1 MINERSLFMQALEID
16 DLAQRER
23 LLERECGDDLELRQR
38 IERLLSAH
46 AAAGGIL
53 DQPAVEPQ
61 GTDAFQPLT
70 ESVGTVIGPF
80 KLIQQIGEG
89 GMGVVYMAQ
98 QTEPMKR
105 LVALKIIKP
114 GMDTRQVIAR
124 FEAERQ
130 TLAMMDHPNIA
141 KVLDAG
147 TTESGRPFFVMELVK
162 GVPITQYCDTKK
174 LTTRQRLELLLPVC
188 NAVQHAHQKGV
199 IHRDL
204 KPSNV
209 LIALYD
215 GQPVPK
221 VIDFGVA
228 KATGGQLTEKTL
240 VTGFGSLVG
249 TLEYMSP
256 EQAELNQLDVDTR
269 SDIYSLGVLM
279 YELLTG
285 TTPIDRQRLR
295 TAAFTEMLR
304 IIREEEPPLPSTRL
318 GTSDSLAS
326 VAANRQIE
334 PAKLSRLVRGEV
346 DWIVMKALEKDRN
359 RRYETANGLAQ
370 DIRRYLNDEAIIARP
385 TSAWYRL
392 KKVIH
397 RNRAA
402 AGLISTIGVVLLLGS
417 TISTWLAIRES
428 RANNLARQSLI
439 EADQQRQQALTAKTD
454 AERQRERAEKATQ
467 DEAAQRKLAQEREA
481 EAESAKIAELEQRQA
496 AEQER
501 DRANAANVEI
511 ARQKEQQRRALYAAQ
526 MNLISRA
533 WDSNNITRVRELL
546 NASRPQPGETDLRG
560 FEWNYW
566 LRMLHASE
574 RELQL
579 PVNTLQMAARAQ
591 SAISTDTSSWTMF
604 SRDGKYLAAA
614 DTTVA
619 TANQSQRAVLLMRV
633 WEVESGK
640 KLFERE
646 LASLLFD
653 RPAFSRPTPT
663 LLNSTFAFSAISAAL
678 VHVDSQRVAVV
689 LMRRG
694 GRSSSSIFGDRIT
707 EPTAVLH
714 VYKTE
719 SGEEILS
726 RTAENYVNGRA
737 TFAFS
742 HDGSRFATPLKEPF
756 IQVCDSQSGEEITR
770 VDIPQ
775 RDDDLRGSETFA
787 LDASGRRLAV
797 KPGISLFDITL
808 SRQLAGDLR
817 QPVVAP
823 FGITIYDLEGITQ
836 VTTPPVLGQH
846 LEFSHDG
853 QKIVAVDR
861 NEPRNIEPLATAF
874 DTVTGQALMS
884 LAKPDFKTRP
894 GQSVESGYHSLSP
907 NGEWFA
913 VTLPT
918 RSDLATIQLWNT
930 ITGKPGPKFQGPT
943 QALVALGF
951 TSDGRQVRAVYE
963 DGKVRFWGVPAQA
976 PAIQTTVPTT
986 GPVGLSGTTEE
997 QSFGERPAITVSPDG
1012 RWTAENLRTLA
1023 TSATQNRTF
1032 PNYGES
1038 TLVKDNHG
1046 QLADRTFRFES
1057 ALGLGPPRFSANGAY
1072 LAWTGVDESAEQN
1085 QACELRVW
1093 EVSSGREVVAKRM
1106 PALESTSPQSRF
1118 LSTLVWPGVF
1128 SVDCRRF
1135 AIAVPDAPTLNV
1147 NSGHSIHVWDL
1158 TDGRQLHPRVGI
1170 DAMRIPSPLSG
1181 VSFTQNGELLS
1192 ASSPVFALASRG
1204 APVNPSRPLPSTL
1217 QDAIQGASGTRI
1229 WNVSDGKLVF
1239 EDADADLAIPCEDG
1253 SRVAGLF
1260 WASEG
1265 GGLQIV
1271 NWETSTRREISRF
1284 SLPSDRLPQVIV
1296 VNTDGRRLAVALG
1309 SNVHVYDTDSG
1320 RELFQLAADSAAVR
1334 AVAFNADASR
1344 IVTATGT
1351 LRQRPSNPV
1360 SAQPAEEQREV
1371 RVWDA
1376 HTGQELLS
1384 LTGNYAGMIN
1394 STVIDGGAL
1403 QLSTHSLSMQG
1414 GTTWN
1419 ASPLPPALEAAEL
1432 VNWLDVRDEDGHIR
1446 TLENV
1451 SERLNFAST
1460 SQEVRRLA
1468 LELVRQRRNPVDL
1481 LTQASDLLLGESPS
1495 RKPYER
1501 ALALIVEAKK
1511 LATIDVPSS
1520 YLETWAHYRLGDW
1533 NAAAQSLSTLPSDT
1547 VLPAEVHAL
1556 QSIVQHHWGE
1566 REKALESLRQTY
1578 LAASANESHWRQL
1591 LAAAEEALA
1600 MPKAA
1605 DEPEKWLGQQFM
1617 PRFRDQLFFSADGR
1631 RASGGSPPYRVTR
1644 VEGDRLWIGEHYI
1657 DRKEVVPLAEAPA
1670 YYTNVLVYQNAIS
1683 RPLAPGTQEVS
1694 RPSSQTMSQTIEY
1707 WLNSRAASWRFLGE
1721 SMKAI
1726 ADYKS
1731 ASKLQPDNATSH
1743 VNIAVVYVNDL
1754 EEYDQALVEIDEA
1767 IRLKNSIAQ
1776 YHELRGYILRRQ
1788 GQMDEALKSFDEAIR
1803 LDPKRGYSYCQRAY
1817 VWSAKGDREKMLQ
1830 DLDEGIRLSPDEA
1843 STWYAR
1849 AWLLATSSIPE
1860 HRDGNKAIEAATKAC
1875 ELAFW
1880 KSPAYLGALAA
1891 AYAETGNFP
1900 EAVMWQE
1907 KSLEIANRV
1916 PEKQRADYETRL
1928 ALYREGKPYY
1938 VPPVAIQE

>member
-16 DLAQRER
+16 DLAERER
-23 LLERECGDDLELRQR
+23 LLARECGDDLESRQR

-162 GVPITQYCDTKK
+162 GIPITQYCDTKK

-188 NAVQHAHQKGV
+188 HAVQHAHQKGV

-318 GTSDSLAS
+318 STSDSLAS

-392 KKVIH
+392 KKVVH

-402 AGLISTIGVVLLLGS
+402 AGLIGTIAVVLLLGS
-417 TISTWLAIRES
+417 TISTWLAIREI

-439 EADQQRQQALTAKTD
+439 EADQQRQQALRAKTD
-454 AERQRERAEKATQ
+454 AERQRDRAEKATQ
-467 DEAAQRKLAQEREA
+467 EEAAQRKLAEEREA
-481 EAESAKIAELEQRQA
+481 EAKLAKVAELEQRQA

-501 DRANAANVEI
+501 DRANAANIEI

-546 NASRPQPGETDLRG
+546 NASRPQPGESDLRG
-560 FEWNYW
+560 FEWHYW

-579 PVNTLQMAARAQ
+579 PLGNLQMTTRAASAFRAE
-591 SAISTDTSSWTMF
+591 AGSWTMI
-604 SRDGKYLAAA
+604 SRDGKYLATAPLAA
-614 DTTVA
+614 PSR
-619 TANQSQRAVLLMRV
+619 NQSQPSCVLHV
-633 WEVESGK
+633 WDVESGK
-640 KLFERE
+640 QLFEKE
-646 LASLLFD
+646 LDSSLLFD
-653 RPAFSRPTPT
+653 NQDTAWTTRDFISG
-663 LLNSTFAFSAISAAL
+663 AISVAL

-689 LMRRG
+689 MRNRD
-694 GRSSSSIFGDRIT
+694 GRSSGSFGDRVT
-707 EPTAVLH
+707 EPAAVLH
-714 VYKTE
+714 VFKTE
-719 SGEEILS
+719 SGEEVLN
-726 RTAENYVNGRA
+726 RAAEDYVDGRA

-770 VDIPQ
+770 VAIPQ
-775 RDDDLRGSETFA
+775 RDGDQRGSEVFA

-797 KPGISLFDITL
+797 KPSISLFDIT
-808 SRQLAGDLR
+808 RLR
-817 QPVVAP
+817 QPGVEPYGV
-823 FGITIYDLEGITQ
+823 TIYDLETSSQ
-836 VTTPPVLGQH
+836 VTTPPVFGQH

-861 NEPRNIEPLATAF
+861 NEPRNVEPLVTAF
-874 DTVTGQALMS
+874 DTATGQALMS
-884 LAKPDFKTRP
+884 LAKPDFKTRSGQFEEP
-894 GQSVESGYHSLSP
+894 GLHSLSP

-951 TSDGRQVRAVYE
+951 TSDGRQVIAVYD
-963 DGKVRFWGVPAQA
+963 DGKVLFWGVPAQ
-976 PAIQTTVPTT
+976 PTAIQAAYSTA
-986 GPVGLSGTTEE
+986 GRVGLPGTTEE
-997 QSFGERPAITVSPDG
+997 RPLGERPVVAVITVSPNG
-1012 RWTAENLRTLA
+1012 RWSAENLRTFG
-1023 TSATQNRTF
+1023 TSTTQNRAF
-1032 PNYGES
+1032 LDHGKS
-1038 TLVKDNHG
+1038 TLVKDNTG
-1046 QLADRTFRFES
+1046 QLADRTFSFES
-1057 ALGLGPPRFSANGAY
+1057 ALGSGPPRFSYNGAY
-1072 LAWTGVDESAEQN
+1072 LAWIGLDESAEQN
-1085 QACELRVW
+1085 QACELKVW
-1093 EVSSGREVVAKRM
+1093 EVASGREVVAKRM
-1106 PALESTSPQSRF
+1106 PAVESTSQQLRF
-1118 LSTLVWPGVF
+1118 LSSLISTF
-1128 SVDCRRF
+1128 SISADSRRF
-1135 AIAVPDAPTLNV
+1135 AISVPDEPKLNA

-1170 DAMRIPSPLSG
+1170 DAMRLSSPLSG
-1181 VSFTQNGELLS
+1181 VSFTQNGELLF

-1204 APVNPSRPLPSTL
+1204 TPVNPSRLPSFL
-1217 QDAIQGASGTRI
+1217 QGGLTGASGTRI
-1229 WNVSDGKLVF
+1229 WTVSDGKLVF
-1239 EDADADLAIPCEDG
+1239 EDPDADMAIPCEDG

-1260 WASEG
+1260 LASQGE
-1265 GGLQIV
+1265 GLQIV

-1284 SLPSDRLPQVIV
+1284 SLPGDRLPRVIV
-1296 VNTDGRRLAVALG
+1296 ANTDGRRLAVALD
-1309 SNVHVYDTDSG
+1309 SNVYVYDTDSG
-1320 RELFQLAADSAAVR
+1320 RELFQLPTDSAAVR
-1334 AVAFNADASR
+1334 AVAFSADASR

-1351 LRQRPSNPV
+1351 LRQRTSSTLSMYARPV
-1360 SAQPAEEQREV
+1360 EEQREV
-1371 RVWDA
+1371 QVWDG

-1384 LTGNYAGMIN
+1384 LTGNFAGLIN
-1394 STVIDGGAL
+1394 STVVDGGAL
-1403 QLSTHSLSMQG
+1403 QLSTHSLSMYG

-1419 ASPLPPALEAAEL
+1419 ANPLTPALEAEEL
-1432 VNWLDVRDEDGHIR
+1432 VNWLDVRDENGHIR

-1451 SERLNFAST
+1451 SERLNFASA

-1468 LELVRQRRNPVDL
+1468 LELVRQRRNPAEL
-1481 LTQASDLLLGESPS
+1481 LTQASDLLLEESPS
-1495 RKPYER
+1495 RKPHER

-1511 LATIDVPSS
+1511 LAPIDVPFS

-1533 NAAAQSLSTLPSDT
+1533 NAAAQSLSTLPSDQ

-1556 QSIVQHHWGE
+1556 QSIVQHHLGE
-1566 REKALESLRQTY
+1566 RAKALESLRQTY
-1578 LAASANESHWRQL
+1578 LAPSANESHWRKL
-1591 LAAAEEALA
+1591 LAAAEEAMA
-1600 MPKAA
+1600 IPKAA
-1605 DEPEKWLGQQFM
+1605 DEPEKWLGQRCL
-1617 PRFRDQLFFSADGR
+1617 PRFRVGLLSADGR
-1631 RASGGSPPYRVTR
+1631 TASGVGLPYQVTR
-1644 VEGDRLWIGEHYI
+1644 VEEERLWIGENYI
-1657 DRKEVVPLAEAPA
+1657 ARTDVVPVEDAPA
-1670 YYTNVLVYQNAIS
+1670 YYTNVLAYQS
-1683 RPLAPGTQEVS
+1683 EVS
-1694 RPSSQTMSQTIEY
+1694 RRVVAGIQQLSSSPSHLTESELY
-1707 WLNSRAASWRFLGE
+1707 NCRAISWRAIGE
-1721 SMKAI
+1721 PAKAI
-1726 ADYKS
+1726 ADYET
-1731 ASKLQPDNATSH
+1731 AIKLKPTNA
-1743 VNIAVVYVNDL
+1743 VYLANLANIYALDL
-1754 EEYDQALVEIDEA
+1754 KEYERALAEIDAA
-1767 IRLKNSIAQ
+1767 IRISSTNAS
-1776 YHELRGYILRRQ
+1776 YHDRRGSCLRKLGKF
-1788 GQMDEALKSFDEAIR
+1788 DEALKSYDQAIR
-1803 LDPKRGYSYCQRAY
+1803 LDPELGNAYCGRAY
-1817 VWSAKGDREKMLQ
+1817 VWSAQEDRVKMLQ
-1830 DLDEGIRLSPDEA
+1830 DLDEGVRRSPDNA
-1843 STWYAR
+1843 NVWGSR
-1849 AWLLATSSIPE
+1849 AWLLATSPIPE
-1860 HRDGNKAIEAATKAC
+1860 HRDGAEAVVSATRSC
-1875 ELAFW
+1875 ELSLW
-1880 KSPAYLGALAA
+1880 KAPRNLDTLAA
-1891 AYAETGNFP
+1891 AYAETRNFQ
-1900 EAVMWQE
+1900 EAIKWQE
-1907 KSLEIANRV
+1907 KSLENATQI
-1916 PEKQRADYETRL
+1916 PEKQRADFESRL
-1928 ALYREGKPYY
+1928 ALYREGKAYY
-1938 VPPVAIQE
+1938 EPPVAIQE

>member
-1 MINERSLFMQALEID
+1 
-16 DLAQRER
+16 
-23 LLERECGDDLELRQR
+23 
-38 IERLLSAH
+38 
-46 AAAGGIL
+46 
-53 DQPAVEPQ
+53 
-61 GTDAFQPLT
+61 
-70 ESVGTVIGPF
+70 
-80 KLIQQIGEG
+80 
-89 GMGVVYMAQ
+89 
-98 QTEPMKR
+98 
-105 LVALKIIKP
+105 
-114 GMDTRQVIAR
+114 
-124 FEAERQ
+124 
-130 TLAMMDHPNIA
+130 MMDHPNIA

-147 TTESGRPFFVMELVK
+147 TTDSGRPFFVMELVK

-188 NAVQHAHQKGV
+188 HAVQHAHQKGV

-318 GTSDSLAS
+318 STSDSLAS

-385 TSAWYRL
+385 TSTLYRL
-392 KKVIH
+392 QKVIH

-402 AGLISTIGVVLLLGS
+402 AGLIGTIAMVLLLGS
-417 TISTWLAIRES
+417 TISTWFAIRES
-428 RANNLARQSLI
+428 SASNLARQSLI
-439 EADQQRQQALTAKTD
+439 EADQQRLQALTAKAD
-454 AERQRERAEKATQ
+454 AERQRDRAEKATQ
-467 DEAAQRKLAQEREA
+467 DEAAQRKLAEEREA
-481 EAESAKIAELEQRQA
+481 EAEAAKVAELEQRQA

-511 ARQKEQQRRALYAAQ
+511 ERQKEQQRRALYAAQ

-546 NASRPQPGETDLRG
+546 NASRPQPGESDLRG
-560 FEWNYW
+560 FEWHYW
-566 LRMLHASE
+566 MRMLHASE

-579 PVNTLQMAARAQ
+579 PFSNLQMATRAQ
-591 SAISTDTSSWTMF
+591 SAIRTDTGSLTMF

-614 DTTVA
+614 DTTLA

-640 KLFERE
+640 QLFEKE
-646 LASLLFD
+646 LASQLLD
-653 RPAFSRPTPT
+653 MPTFSRPMPT
-663 LLNSTFAFSAISAAL
+663 RLDSMFAFSQISVAL

-694 GRSSSSIFGDRIT
+694 GRSFSSTFGERFR
-707 EPTAVLH
+707 EPAAVLH
-714 VYKTE
+714 VFNTDT
-719 SGEEILS
+719 GEEVLN
-726 RTAENYVNGRA
+726 RTAEKYQYGPA
-737 TFAFS
+737 PFAFS

-770 VDIPQ
+770 VAIPQ
-775 RDDDLRGSETFA
+775 RDGEQRVGEVFA
-787 LDASGRRLAV
+787 LDANGRRLAV
-797 KPGISLFDITL
+797 KSGNSLLRKPGVEPYGL
-808 SRQLAGDLR
+808 
-817 QPVVAP
+817 
-823 FGITIYDLEGITQ
+823 TIYDLQASTP
-836 VTTPPVLGQH
+836 VTTPPVFGH
-846 LEFSHDG
+846 YLEFSHDG

-861 NEPRNIEPLATAF
+861 TEPRNIEPLVTAF
-874 DTVTGQALMS
+874 DTATGQALMS

-894 GQSVESGYHSLSP
+894 GQFVEPGYHSLSP
-907 NGEWFA
+907 TGEWFA

-930 ITGKPGPKFQGPT
+930 ITGKPGAKFQGPT

-951 TSDGRQVRAVYE
+951 TSDGRQVRAVYD
-963 DGKVRFWGVPAQA
+963 DGKVLFWAVPEQA
-976 PAIQTTVPTT
+976 VTIKTTVPTA
-986 GPVGLSGTTEE
+986 GPVDLSGTTEE
-997 QSFGERPAITVSPDG
+997 QPFGERPFGERPAITVSPDG
-1012 RWTAENLRTLA
+1012 RWTAKILIALTTTA
-1023 TSATQNRTF
+1023 TRNRTF

-1038 TLVKDNHG
+1038 TLVKDNNG

-1072 LAWTGVDESAEQN
+1072 LAWIGVDESAEQN
-1085 QACELRVW
+1085 QACELKVW
-1093 EVSSGREVVAKRM
+1093 EVSSGRQVVAKRM
-1106 PALESTSPQSRF
+1106 PALESISPRASLFSR
-1118 LSTLVWPGVF
+1118 LISPGAF
-1128 SVDCRRF
+1128 SADSRRF
-1135 AIAVPDAPTLNV
+1135 AIAVPDDPMLNE
-1147 NSGHSIHVWDL
+1147 NPEHSIHVWDL

-1170 DAMRIPSPLSG
+1170 DAMRVSSPWSG
-1181 VSFTQNGELLS
+1181 ISFSQSGELLF

-1239 EDADADLAIPCEDG
+1239 EDPDADLAIPSEDG
-1253 SRVAGLF
+1253 SRVTGLF

-1265 GGLQIV
+1265 KGLQIV

-1284 SLPSDRLPQVIV
+1284 SLPGDRLSPVIAA
-1296 VNTDGRRLAVALG
+1296 NSDGRRLAVALD
-1309 SNVHVYDTDSG
+1309 SNVYVYDTDSG
-1320 RELFQLAADSAAVR
+1320 RELSQLPTDSAAVR

-1351 LRQRPSNPV
+1351 LRQRPSGIF
-1360 SAQPAEEQREV
+1360 AQPAQEQREV

-1384 LTGNYAGMIN
+1384 LTGNFAGLIN

-1403 QLSTHSLSMQG
+1403 QLSAHSLSMHG
-1414 GTTWN
+1414 GTTWD
-1419 ASPLPPALEAAEL
+1419 ASPLAPALEAEEL

-1451 SERLNFAST
+1451 AERLNFASA

-1468 LELVRQRRNPVDL
+1468 LELVRKRRNPVDL
-1481 LTQASDLLLGESPS
+1481 LTQASELLLGESSS

-1511 LATIDVPSS
+1511 LATIDVPFS

-1533 NAAAQSLSTLPSDT
+1533 NAAAQSLSILPSDP
-1547 VLPAEVHAL
+1547 VLPAEVHSL
-1556 QSIVQHHWGE
+1556 QAIVQHHLGE
-1566 REKALESLRQTY
+1566 REKALESLRQTNV
-1578 LAASANESHWRQL
+1578 APIANESHWRQL
-1591 LAAAEEALA
+1591 LVAAEEALA
-1600 MPKAA
+1600 IPKAA

-1617 PRFRDQLFFSADGR
+1617 PRTRYQWFFSADGR
-1631 RASGGSPPYRVTR
+1631 SAPGGSLPYQVTR
-1644 VEGDRLWIGEHYI
+1644 VEGDRLWIGENYI
-1657 DRKEVVPLAEAPA
+1657 DRKDVVSLEEAPA
-1670 YYTNVLVYQNAIS
+1670 YYTNVLVYQVAIS
-1683 RPLAPGTQEVS
+1683 RPAALETQEVS
-1694 RPSSQTMSQTIEY
+1694 RPTSQTMDEF
-1707 WLNSRAASWRFLGE
+1707 WLNRRAASWRFLGE

-1731 ASKLQPDNATSH
+1731 VSKLQPDNATSH

-1803 LDPKRGYSYCQRAY
+1803 LDPRRGYSYCQRAY
-1817 VWSAKGDREKMLQ
+1817 VWSAKGDSEKMLQ

>member
-23 LLERECGDDLELRQR
+23 LLERECGNDLELRQR

-188 NAVQHAHQKGV
+188 HAVQHAHQKGV

-318 GTSDSLAS
+318 STSDSLAS

-385 TSAWYRL
+385 TSTWYRL
-392 KKVIH
+392 QKVIH

-402 AGLISTIGVVLLLGS
+402 AGLIGTIAMVLLLGS

-439 EADQQRQQALTAKTD
+439 EADQQRQQALTAKAD
-454 AERQRERAEKATQ
+454 AERQRDRAEKATQ
-467 DEAAQRKLAQEREA
+467 DEAAQRKLAEEREA
-481 EAESAKIAELEQRQA
+481 EAEAAKVAELEQRQA

-546 NASRPQPGETDLRG
+546 NASRPQPGESDLRG

-566 LRMLHASE
+566 MRMLHASE

-579 PVNTLQMAARAQ
+579 PFNSLQMAARAQ
-591 SAISTDTSSWTMF
+591 SAISTDTGSWTMF

-614 DTTVA
+614 DTTWA

-640 KLFERE
+640 PLFEKE
-646 LASLLFD
+646 LASQLLD
-653 RPAFSRPTPT
+653 MPTFSRPMPT
-663 LLNSTFAFSAISAAL
+663 RLDSMFALSHISVAF

-689 LMRRG
+689 LMQQG
-694 GRSSSSIFGDRIT
+694 GRSFSSTFGERT
-707 EPTAVLH
+707 REPAAVLH
-714 VYKTE
+714 VFNTDT
-719 SGEEILS
+719 GEEVLN
-726 RTAENYVNGRA
+726 RTAENYQYGPA
-737 TFAFS
+737 PFAFS

-770 VDIPQ
+770 VAIPQ
-775 RDDDLRGSETFA
+775 RDGEQRVGEDFA
-787 LDASGRRLAV
+787 LDASARRLAIQPTTSARP
-797 KPGISLFDITL
+797 PG
-808 SRQLAGDLR
+808 GDLR
-817 QPVVAP
+817 NPGVEP
-823 FGITIYDLEGITQ
+823 YGITIYDLETSTQ
-836 VTTPPVLGQH
+836 VTTPPVFGRY

-853 QKIVAVDR
+853 QKIVIVDR
-861 NEPRNIEPLATAF
+861 TEPRNIEPLATVF

-894 GQSVESGYHSLSP
+894 GQSVEPGLHSLSP
-907 NGEWFA
+907 TGEWFA

-943 QALVALGF
+943 QALVVLGF

-963 DGKVRFWGVPAQA
+963 DGKVRFWAVPAQA
-976 PAIQTTVPTT
+976 VAIQTTVPTT
-986 GPVGLSGTTEE
+986 GPVGLSGTTGER
-997 QSFGERPAITVSPDG
+997 SFGEIPSTIISPDG
-1012 RWTAENLRTLA
+1012 RWTAENLRA
-1023 TSATQNRTF
+1023 FANSATQNRTF

-1038 TLVKDNHG
+1038 TRVKDNHG

-1072 LAWTGVDESAEQN
+1072 LAWIGVDESAEQN
-1085 QACELRVW
+1085 QACELKVW
-1093 EVSSGREVVAKRM
+1093 EVSTGREVVAKRI
-1106 PALESTSPQSRF
+1106 PALESTSPQSRLRSLLI
-1118 LSTLVWPGVF
+1118 LSNAF
-1128 SVDCRRF
+1128 SADCRRF
-1135 AIAVPDAPTLNV
+1135 ALAVPDDPTLNA
-1147 NSGHSIHVWDL
+1147 NPGLSIHVWDL

-1181 VSFTQNGELLS
+1181 VSFTQNGELLF

-1204 APVNPSRPLPSTL
+1204 APVNPSRPMPSFL
-1217 QDAIQGASGTRI
+1217 QGALQGASGTRI
-1229 WNVSDGKLVF
+1229 WNASDGKLVF
-1239 EDADADLAIPCEDG
+1239 EDPDADLAIPCEDS

-1260 WASEG
+1260 WTSEG

-1284 SLPSDRLPQVIV
+1284 SLPGDRLPRVIV
-1296 VNTDGRRLAVALG
+1296 VSTDGRRLAVALD
-1309 SNVHVYDTDSG
+1309 SNVYVYDTDSG
-1320 RELFQLAADSAAVR
+1320 RELFQLPTDSAAVR

-1371 RVWDA
+1371 RVWDGL
-1376 HTGQELLS
+1376 TGQELLS
-1384 LTGNYAGMIN
+1384 LTGNFTGVIN
-1394 STVIDGGAL
+1394 STLVNGGAL

-1419 ASPLPPALEAAEL
+1419 ASPLAPALEAEEL
-1432 VNWLDVRDEDGHIR
+1432 VSWLDVRDENGHIR

-1451 SERLNFAST
+1451 SERLNFATT

-1533 NAAAQSLSTLPSDT
+1533 NAAAQSLSILPSDP
-1547 VLPAEVHAL
+1547 VLPAEVHSL
-1556 QSIVQHHWGE
+1556 QAIVQHHWGE
-1566 REKALESLRQTY
+1566 REKALESLRQTNV
-1578 LAASANESHWRQL
+1578 APIANESHWRQL

-1600 MPKAA
+1600 IPRAD

-1683 RPLAPGTQEVS
+1683 RPAALETREVS
-1694 RPSSQTMSQTIEY
+1694 RPTSQTMDEY
-1707 WLNSRAASWRFLGE
+1707 WLNRRAASWRFLGE
-1721 SMKAI
+1721 SIKAI

-1731 ASKLQPDNATSH
+1731 VSKLQPDNATSH

-1803 LDPKRGYSYCQRAY
+1803 LDPRRGYTYCQRAY

-1830 DLDEGIRLSPDEA
+1830 HLDEGIRLSPEEV

-1849 AWLLATSSIPE
+1849 AWLLATSPIDE

-1875 ELAFW
+1875 ELTFW
-1880 KSPAYLGALAA
+1880 KNPAYLGALAA
-1891 AYAETGNFP
+1891 ACAETGNFT
-1900 EAVMWQE
+1900 EAVKWQE
-1907 KSLEIANRV
+1907 KSLENADSI
-1916 PEKQRADYETRL
+1916 PEKRRVDYESRL
-1928 ALYREGKPYY
+1928 ALYREGKPYRE
-1938 VPPVAIQE
+1938 PPVAIQE